1 MFINHIKRT
10 GKKMKIYALREH
22 YKKDNTTEDFI
33 VIRSEDY
40 MVHVQVPTEKIR
52 EALKQFET
60 GEEVNRNY

>member
-1 MFINHIKRT
+1 
-10 GKKMKIYALREH
+10 MKIYALREH